1 MEKMEVFK
9 KFKFLKG
16 KLQIRKYQISKNVK

>member
-16 KLQIRKYQISKNVK
+16 KLQIRKIEITKNVR